1 MILEMIR
8 KDELVLWVFQMVNG
22 GDGQQQRWRRM
33 IPFASLMILPFDEV
47 FADFNW
53 LNQRRTENDE
63 VWALW
68 DVI

>member
-47 FADFNW
+47 LVNFNRW
-53 LNQRRTENDE
+53 NLKRSEK
-63 VWALW
+63 
-68 DVI
+68 